1 MDELKRIRRSN
12 IRVIIAIILVIIYF
26 IITVNWYDNALEE
39 IRKSER
45 EWNIRK
51 IVEPF
56 NTKMSWYIGNNKI
69 GSSVK
74 ALCGVVITINSVNED
89 KRVFVKEGD
98 ISQLKTKEDWENS
111 NAVYKIEEIEKLRNS
126 IYNSLRYDVSASY
139 DEQGFIIGIGITQK
153 SMVQNLE
160 NEV

>member
-1 MDELKRIRRSN
+1 M
-12 IRVIIAIILVIIYF
+12 
-26 IITVNWYDNALEE
+26 
-39 IRKSER
+39 
-45 EWNIRK
+45 
-51 IVEPF
+51 
-56 NTKMSWYIGNNKI
+56 
-69 GSSVK
+69 
-74 ALCGVVITINSVNED
+74 ITINSVNED

-153 SMVQNLE
+153 NMAQNVE